1 MHKNYYKYL
10 IVGIVAICLTACMS
24 KENYLSDFDN
34 FVSKT
39 AAKTSSSSKDDWS
52 ISDSMFLDFAKVK
65 YDKFS
70 SKLNEKDKAKVLEL
84 TGKYAALRVKSGA
97 NQFLESI
104 KGFGIATES
113 FIKELNL
120 DSISLGK

>member
-1 MHKNYYKYL
+1 MHKRYYSYL
-10 IVGIVAICLTACMS
+10 LVIIVAISLTACMS
-24 KENYLSDFDN
+24 KDNYLSDFDN

-39 AAKTSSSSKDDWS
+39 AAIASSSSNEDWS
-52 ISDSMFLDFAKVK
+52 ISDSIFLDFAKVK

-97 NQFLESI
+97 TQFLESI